1 MTAPRTFKRCSTSWR
16 PTSTTPTPGRHIK
29 LWGMLEPGQPVPKR
43 TVLLFTKAMRADF
56 DVEVD
61 GYSKGKLAVFSA
73 P

>member
-1 MTAPRTFKRCSTSWR
+1 
-16 PTSTTPTPGRHIK
+16 
-29 LWGMLEPGQPVPKR
+29 MLEPGQPIPKR
-43 TVLLFTKAMRADF
+43 TIPLFAKGIMRVDF

>member
-1 MTAPRTFKRCSTSWR
+1 
-16 PTSTTPTPGRHIK
+16 
-29 LWGMLEPGQPVPKR
+29 MLEPGQPVPKR